1 MRSPIRFACLGLLAV
16 GLTSALPFE
25 AVNSQS
31 NDARAPAKS
40 RSYAVVNVDGTSN
53 ADGGSNAQEL
63 HRRAPAKSYSVVNV
77 DGGSP
82 TTSEAPSSVTLTKTV
97 DKPTTV
103 SPTETVIHTKDTTLV
118 VTETRTP
125 APSVTQTVVY
135 TTTIFASSTATET
148 ESTTSTTTIP
158 PSVVTL
164 PPSVITVTAT
174 QSDTTSYYDNGMWH
188 TSYAVKTFTTTT
200 PS

>member
-25 AVNSQS
+25 AIDSQS
-31 NDARAPAKS
+31 NGARAPAKS
-40 RSYAVVNVDGTSN
+40 RSYAVINVDGTSN
-53 ADGGSNAQEL
+53 TDGAGNAHEL
-63 HRRAPAKSYSVVNV
+63 QRRAPAKSYSVVNV

-82 TTSEAPSSVTLTKTV
+82 TTSEAAPSVTLTTTV

-103 SPTETVIHTKDTTLV
+103 SPTETVVYTKDTTLV
-118 VTETRTP
+118 VTETQTP
-125 APSVTQTVVY
+125 EPSVTRTVIY
-135 TTTIFASSTATET
+135 TTTIFASATATET
-148 ESTTSTTTIP
+148 KPANTTVP
-158 PSVVTL
+158 VSVVTL

-174 QSDTTSYYDNGMWH
+174 QSDTTSYYDDGMWH
-188 TSYAVKTFTTTT
+188 TSYAVKVYTTVT